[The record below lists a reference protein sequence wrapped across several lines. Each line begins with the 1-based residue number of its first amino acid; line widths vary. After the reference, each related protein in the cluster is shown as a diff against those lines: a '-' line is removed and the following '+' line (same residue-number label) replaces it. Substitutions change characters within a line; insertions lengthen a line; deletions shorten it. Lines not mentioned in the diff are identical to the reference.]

1 MVLGETKIKF
11 LKTILVALFT
21 YWIVIVSVSADPL
34 PVDNNSTGNIINANV
49 TTGTLNN
56 VLNSSNQIAGSIG
69 AVLTELPV
77 LDNLS
82 IVSLPLVS
90 TSINLTS
97 LTNQQSGINESGA
110 DESSPEKTS
119 PINELSS
126 GSIHPLQKTEDQIPD
141 PENAG
146 MRDKEIAATAIAAII
161 SISVLK
167 YFGLEEVMKRLRRLM
182 KLLFFIPARY
192 EHISDGNPNETR
204 DKVFDFIE
212 KNPGVHMRGISP
224 ELSIPMGTLR
234 YHLNVLEDFGRII
247 SKRHWGFKRY
257 YPNKRKQEDGF
268 NMLAAYQKSTS
279 GDILQLI
286 KTNPGI
292 CRSEIANRLN
302 ISGPAV
308 TWHISRLETD
318 NLIRK
323 IWSGK
328 VVRYYLTAHAC
339 SIAVDEKEF
348 VKENTKK
355 VAKAARVVE

>member
-21 YWIVIVSVSADPL
+21 YWIVIESVSADIL

-56 VLNSSNQIAGSIG
+56 VLNSSNQIAGSTD

-82 IVSLPLVS
+82 ILYLPLVS

-97 LTNQQSGINESGA
+97 LSNQQSGINESGA
-110 DESSPEKTS
+110 DESSSEKPS
-119 PINELSS
+119 PMLSA
-126 GSIHPLQKTEDQIPD
+126 GSIHPLQKTGEQIPY
-141 PENAG
+141 PETTG
-146 MRDKEIAATAIAAII
+146 MRDKEIASAAIAAII

-167 YFGLEEVMKRLRRLM
+167 YFGLDEVLKRLRGLM

-192 EHISDGNPNETR
+192 EHISVVNPNETR

-247 SKRHWGFKRY
+247 SKRQWGFKRY
-257 YPNKRKQEDGF
+257 YPNKRKQDNGF

-292 CRSEIANRLN
+292 SRSEIASRLN

-323 IWSGK
+323 IRSGK
-328 VVRYYLTAHAC
+328 VARYYLTVH
-339 SIAVDEKEF
+339 
-348 VKENTKK
+348 
-355 VAKAARVVE
+355 VV